1 MRRENGIRKG
11 LNRLL
16 VLVLAAAITM
26 AFSFTGVFADDT
38 GGGSGTTGGQVTA
51 SKEITDT
58 KVDKTTGKP
67 TYTIKLSVSGT
78 PYTKTTETPGKA
90 NVVLVLDK
98 SGSMADKIKE
108 TCGSKMFHV
117 EYSWLDLFHRHPHYV
132 CNNCGQEYRRKP
144 SVCNNPLTRMN
155 VAKTAAKSFIDQIL
169 PEGSKN
175 QLAVVAFDGNNGGT
189 NDRDVIQSTSLTSSA
204 EKEKLNAFVNGLK
217 AEGGTNYTAALSKA
231 QEILKGSKIPSYIVF
246 ISDGN
251 PGKSGESYDDPH
263 WNGSSQAESLK
274 NAKNARTTIFSVG
287 IGDQINS
294 KARTALKNIA
304 SADAEG
310 NPHFTEISDSNL
322 AEKLP
327 NILEGLANDINTQT
341 VSAGNNA
348 VLTDGVNTDKFNL
361 VPKSLSDG
369 VSEKNGT
376 LTWQVGSIPENVS
389 APAEKFVTFKVTP
402 KDDAYGECH
411 TNTSVNLEYND
422 GLTGDSKTVSN
433 FGNPTVKL
441 YKVVYLKDDVNVLE
455 SYGGLASLDRHP
467 EPETNP
473 TKTNCT
479 FKKWDEGTVSKDGYV
494 KTFKPIFEENKPTS
508 PTKYTVT
515 YHSDNKVVKTE
526 DIDAGNTTAAPA
538 NLQKD
543 GYHLDGWYTNDS
555 YTGDKYDFRTPVNN
569 NLDLYAKWVKDEP
582 TQPTKYTVKYHI
594 DGEVVKNEDVE
605 VGKTTTAPADLQK
618 DGYHL
623 DGWYTNDSYTG
634 DKYDFTTPVND
645 NLNLY
650 AKWVKDEPTP
660 PTEKYTV
667 TYTDGVP
674 NEEIFKDQVT
684 SNILTG
690 SKTPAFS
697 GTLTRSGYTFAGW
710 TPEVEKTVTKDIT
723 YTATWTKNN
732 TPTTPTTPVT
742 PTPSEEHKVTITP
755 NNGDPDIT
763 QTVPDGGKAVEP
775 DDLTNDGYKLDG
787 WYTDS
792 TMTQPFDFSQ
802 PIKSDIHIYAK
813 WTKTNEPVTPAK
825 PSKKVSGIL
834 LPKVIAKGKHTQML
848 TWTALKNVDGYFIYT
863 NHCDEGKKLHPFKK
877 VADYKASKA
886 RVYTKKNLK
895 TYHNYKYYVAAYKI
909 KNGKKVIVR
918 NSVTVHSVCG
928 NTSARSTNVK
938 SVKVSKHAV
947 TLKKG
952 QIYKVKATI
961 SKMNKKRAFLDAT
974 HCGLLRYL
982 TADSNIATVNYKTGM
997 IKAKKAGKTTV
1008 YVLGVNGIRDKV
1020 TVTVK

>member
-1 MRRENGIRKG
+1 MR
-11 LNRLL
+11 
-16 VLVLAAAITM
+16 
-26 AFSFTGVFADDT
+26 VFGRS

-51 SKEITDT
+51 RKEITDT
-58 KVDKTTGKP
+58 KVDETKGKP

-98 SGSMADKIKE
+98 SGSMNERID
-108 TCGSKMFHV
+108 TRWFH
-117 EYSWLDLFHRHPHYV
+117 WT
-132 CNNCGQEYRRKP
+132 
-144 SVCNNPLTRMN
+144 TRMN

-189 NDRDVIQSTSLTSSA
+189 NDRGVKSISLTSSA
-204 EKEKLNAFVNGLK
+204 EKEKLNVFVNRLK
-217 AEGGTNYTAALSKA
+217 AEGGTNYTAALNKA

-251 PGKSGESYDDPH
+251 PGKFGESYNNPD
-263 WNGSSQAESLK
+263 WNGSSQAAWLKK
-274 NAKNARTTIFSVG
+274 NAGTTIFSVG
-287 IGDQINS
+287 IGDQIDLN
-294 KARTALKNIA
+294 ARTALTNIA

-348 VLTDGVNTDKFNL
+348 VLTDGVNTEKFNL
-361 VPKSLSDG
+361 VRESLSDG
-369 VSEKNGT
+369 VSENKGT

-389 APAEKFVTFKVTP
+389 APAEKSVTFKVTP
-402 KDDAYGECH
+402 NNDAFGVCH
-411 TNTSVNLEYND
+411 TNTSVSLTYYD

-433 FGNPTVKL
+433 FGDPTVTL
-441 YKVVYLKDDVNVLE
+441 YKVVYLKDDGSELVH
-455 SYGGLASLDRHP
+455 YGGLASLDKHP
-467 EPETNP
+467 EPTETP
-473 TKTNCT
+473 EKTNYKFT
-479 FKKWDEGTVSKDGYV
+479 GWDEGTLSDDGYV
-494 KTFKPIFEENKPTS
+494 KTFKPIFEENTPTP

-515 YHSDNKVVKTE
+515 YHIDNEVVKTDE
-526 DIDAGNTTAAPA
+526 VEAGKTTTAPT

-555 YTGDKYDFRTPVNN
+555 YTGDKY
-569 NLDLYAKWVKDEP
+569 
-582 TQPTKYTVKYHI
+582 I
-594 DGEVVKNEDVE
+594 
-605 VGKTTTAPADLQK
+605 
-618 DGYHL
+618 
-623 DGWYTNDSYTG
+623 
-634 DKYDFTTPVND
+634 FTTPVNS

-650 AKWVKDEPTP
+650 AKWEKDTPTP
-660 PTEKYTV
+660 PTEKYKV

-690 SKTPAFS
+690 TTTPAFS
-697 GTLTRSGYTFAGW
+697 GTPTRSGYTFAGW
-710 TPEVEKTVTKDIT
+710 TPAVEKTVTKDIT

-732 TPTTPTTPVT
+732 TPTTPSTPVT
-742 PTPSEEHKVTITP
+742 PTPSEEHKVIITP

-775 DDLTNDGYKLDG
+775 EDLTKDGYELDG

-792 TMTQPFDFSQ
+792 SLTKPFDFSQ
-802 PIKSDIHIYAK
+802 PIKGDVHIYAK
-813 WTKTNEPVTPAK
+813 WTKTNKPVKPAA

-834 LPKVIAKGKHTQML
+834 LPKVIAKGKHTQTL

-886 RVYTKKNLK
+886 RVYTRKNLK

-909 KNGKKVIVR
+909 KNGKKVVVR

-938 SVKVSKHAV
+938 SVKVKKHAV

-952 QIYKVKATI
+952 KTYKVKATI
-961 SKMNKKRAFLDAT
+961 SKVNKKRAFLDAT

-982 TADSNIATVNYKTGM
+982 TADSKIADVNYNTGV

>member
-1 MRRENGIRKG
+1 MIP
-11 LNRLL
+11 
-16 VLVLAAAITM
+16 
-26 AFSFTGVFADDT
+26 

-51 SKEITDT
+51 RKEITDT
-58 KVDKTTGKP
+58 KVDETKGKP

-90 NVVLVLDK
+90 NVVLVIDK
-98 SGSMADKIKE
+98 SGSMGDRIQ
-108 TCGSKMFHV
+108 TGWF
-117 EYSWLDLFHRHPHYV
+117 SWT
-132 CNNCGQEYRRKP
+132 
-144 SVCNNPLTRMN
+144 TRMN
-155 VAKTAAKSFIDQIL
+155 VAKTAANGFIDQIL
-169 PEGSKN
+169 QDGSKN
-175 QLAVVAFDGNNGGT
+175 QLAIVAFEGESEDGGA
-189 NDRDVIQSTSLTSSA
+189 NDSRAVTSTSLKSSA
-204 EKEKLNAFVNGLK
+204 REDKDYLKGFVNRLE
-217 AEGGTNYTAALSKA
+217 ANGGTNYTAALSKA
-231 QEILKGSKIPSYIVF
+231 QEILKDSTVPSYIVF
-246 ISDGN
+246 ISDGA
-251 PGKSGESYDDPH
+251 PGLYTSKFNYDDIPA
-263 WNGSSQAESLK
+263 WNGLEQASELK
-274 NAKNARTTIFSVG
+274 AGKTTIYSIG
-287 IGDQINS
+287 IGNRINTS
-294 KARTALKNIA
+294 VLKKIA
-304 SADAEG
+304 SDDE
-310 NPHFTEISDSNL
+310 HFTKISDTKL
-322 AEKLP
+322 AADLP
-327 NILEGLANDINTQT
+327 DILKGLANEINTQT

-348 VLTDGVNTDKFNL
+348 VLTDGVNTEKFNL
-361 VPKSLSDG
+361 VRESLSDG
-369 VSEKNGT
+369 VSENKGT

-389 APAEKFVTFKVTP
+389 APAEKSVTFKVTP
-402 KDDAYGECH
+402 NKDAFGVCH
-411 TNTSVNLEYND
+411 TNTSVSLTYYD

-433 FGNPTVKL
+433 FGDPTVTL
-441 YKVVYLKDDVNVLE
+441 YKVVYLKDDGSELVH
-455 SYGGLASLDRHP
+455 YGGLASLDRHP
-467 EPETNP
+467 VPEKNP
-473 TKTNCT
+473 TKTNCA
-479 FKKWDEGTVSKDGYV
+479 FKGWDAGTVSKDGYV
-494 KTFKPIFEENKPTS
+494 KTFKPIFEENTPTP
-508 PTKYTVT
+508 PTKYTVK
-515 YHSDNKVVKTE
+515 YHIDGEVVKNE
-526 DIDAGNTTAAPA
+526 DVEVGKTTTAPA
-538 NLQKD
+538 DLQKD

-555 YTGDKYDFRTPVNN
+555 YTGDKYDFTTPVNG

-886 RVYTKKNLK
+886 RVYTRKNLK

-909 KNGKKVIVR
+909 KNGKKVVVR

-938 SVKVSKHAV
+938 SVKVKKHAV

-952 QIYKVKATI
+952 KTYKVKATI
-961 SKMNKKRAFLDAT
+961 SRVNKKRAFLDAT

-982 TADSNIATVNYKTGM
+982 TADSKIADVNYNTGV